1 MSPAA
6 EGQGE
11 REPRQVAR
19 RHSRRLAL
27 QVLYAADMAE
37 QSQGEVDYAATFED
51 VALHFDLAPG
61 ARAFARELVEGVSV
75 GRARIDAYK
84 CDDLVRVVLH
94 QVKIAHRP
102 YRQTVILHRS
112 ADAQAGNRSVEND
125 FILVILL
132 VHLHA
137 AQPHDEQENAEDDN
151 ERESADQ
158 HIVAFDL
165 HELSSLPFAQLSLR
179 AARAR
184 GPWKYS

>member
-1 MSPAA
+1 MPDAATPGERRGWALSPAA

-75 GRARIDAYK
+75 GRARIDA
-84 CDDLVRVVLH
+84 CVTAHARNWRMERMATVDRNVLRLAVCELERADAPASVVINEAIELARDFGSDRSPSFVNGVLDAVARDLV
-94 QVKIAHRP
+94 P
-102 YRQTVILHRS
+102 S
-112 ADAQAGNRSVEND
+112 ASVG
-125 FILVILL
+125 
-132 VHLHA
+132 
-137 AQPHDEQENAEDDN
+137 QE
-151 ERESADQ
+151 
-158 HIVAFDL
+158 
-165 HELSSLPFAQLSLR
+165 P
-179 AARAR
+179 
-184 GPWKYS
+184 